1 MKTRKSIIFSLK
13 ILFAS
18 VLLFYIINKLI
29 KDDFLGQLSAIQ
41 FVGSQYIYFTVFLL
55 LMPFNWLIEAVKWRF
70 LMSTLKSMSLR
81 SAFAGVL
88 AGISTGILTPNRLG
102 NFVGRTYKLEK
113 NIKTKSI
120 LLTLLSN
127 LSQFIITVVFGL
139 VALIFYMLIL
149 GSFKTKLIVIIII
162 LGLFVGFWLY
172 FKPSILLKT
181 WFKKILNTSLIDGI
195 LFIDQSSVKVKVI
208 TLFYAALRYV
218 VFLSQYVLLL
228 LAFGQTQKLYLLY
241 IGVGLVYLVM
251 TILPSLTFGKLF
263 VREASALFVL
273 TKIGVPNTVIILTGF
288 VLWLIN
294 VAIPSLIGGSL
305 LIAKK

>member
-1 MKTRKSIIFSLK
+1 
-13 ILFAS
+13 
-18 VLLFYIINKLI
+18 
-29 KDDFLGQLSAIQ
+29 
-41 FVGSQYIYFTVFLL
+41 
-55 LMPFNWLIEAVKWRF
+55 MPFNWLIEAVKWRF